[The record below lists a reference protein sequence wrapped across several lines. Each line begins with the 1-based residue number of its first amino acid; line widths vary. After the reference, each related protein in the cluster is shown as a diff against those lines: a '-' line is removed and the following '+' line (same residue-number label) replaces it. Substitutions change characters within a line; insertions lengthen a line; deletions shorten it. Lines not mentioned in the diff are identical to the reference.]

1 MRTKFMTIRIRVSQA
16 VNNKIGALA
25 KTEGKSASEM
35 AGILLEDALAL
46 RVVARDAKARK
57 SKGSPNREVPDLGE
71 PH

>member
-25 KTEGKSASEM
+25 KTEGKSQSEM

-46 RVVARDAKARK
+46 RVVAKEAKARK
-57 SKGSPNREVPDLGE
+57 TGHNREVPDLGE
-71 PH
+71 PR